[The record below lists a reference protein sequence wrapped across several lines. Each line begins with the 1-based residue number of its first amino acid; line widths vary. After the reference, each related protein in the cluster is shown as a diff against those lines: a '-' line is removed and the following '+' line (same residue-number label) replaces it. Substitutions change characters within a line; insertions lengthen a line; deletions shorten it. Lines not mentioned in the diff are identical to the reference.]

1 MGNSAI
7 KILFVLPYPFGVAA
21 SQRFRVE
28 QLLPLL
34 DGEKLDYTI
43 ASFWDNKTWRILYK
57 PNHVLQKG
65 WGLLKGFTR
74 RLLLLARLSK
84 YDYIFIHREATPI
97 GPPWLEWL
105 ASKVFKKKMI
115 FDMDDALW
123 LPNTTNANAVAAKF
137 KQHDKVNQIMKWSY
151 RVSCGNRYLL
161 QYALKFNSNV
171 VLLPTVVD
179 TSTYY
184 NQLKQQQTDRVVIG
198 WTGSHSTLPFL
209 KMIAPVLL
217 RLEKEYDFDFIVIA
231 DKKPDIN
238 LNSLIFIP
246 WNKQTEIQD
255 LLKLNIGIMPLP
267 NTEWAKGKCAFKAI
281 QYMALGIP
289 AVVSAVGANIDAVPN
304 GMAGYVCSSEEDWYM
319 RLKELLQ
326 NVQVR
331 ATMGVAGREWV
342 EQQYAV
348 TAHKDTFLKLFT

>member
-1 MGNSAI
+1 
-7 KILFVLPYPFGVAA
+7 
-21 SQRFRVE
+21 
-28 QLLPLL
+28 
-34 DGEKLDYTI
+34 
-43 ASFWDNKTWRILYK
+43 
-57 PNHVLQKG
+57 
-65 WGLLKGFTR
+65 
-74 RLLLLARLSK
+74 
-84 YDYIFIHREATPI
+84 
-97 GPPWLEWL
+97 
-105 ASKVFKKKMI
+105 
-115 FDMDDALW
+115 
-123 LPNTTNANAVAAKF
+123 
-137 KQHDKVNQIMKWSY
+137 
-151 RVSCGNRYLL
+151 
-161 QYALKFNSNV
+161 
-171 VLLPTVVD
+171 
-179 TSTYY
+179 
-184 NQLKQQQTDRVVIG
+184 
-198 WTGSHSTLPFL
+198 
-209 KMIAPVLL
+209 MIAPVLL

-331 ATMGVAGREWV
+331 STIGVAGREWV